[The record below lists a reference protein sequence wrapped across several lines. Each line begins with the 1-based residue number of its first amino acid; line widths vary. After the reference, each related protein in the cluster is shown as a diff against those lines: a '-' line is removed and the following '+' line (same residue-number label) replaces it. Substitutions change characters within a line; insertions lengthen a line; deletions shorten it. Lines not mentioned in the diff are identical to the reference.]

1 MFTHLHLHTQYS
13 LLEGA
18 IRVKQLAKVL
28 KERGFSA
35 CAITDHGN
43 LFGAVEFY
51 QALEKENLK
60 PLIGMGAFVSEVPLA
75 EHPDPN
81 ANLRY
86 FHTQLL
92 CQNRQGY
99 QNLTYLA
106 SLGFTDG
113 KRRGVPLI
121 DHILLER
128 YREGLIVL
136 SGGMEGELG
145 SRILNGRL
153 DDARQLAQWYADLFP
168 GRYYL
173 ELQNTGLA
181 EQEEVNQGLMQLA
194 GDVGLP
200 LVGTNNCF
208 YLNAEEAEAQ
218 HILRLMGMQRKVTD
232 RDAPQM
238 LTDQCYLKTEAEMQ
252 ETFMSS
258 GLPLEALENTA
269 TIAASCELSLDN
281 STYYLP
287 QFEIPQG
294 YTLDSWLEYESH
306 TGLEQRLKILHE
318 LYQSS
323 EPFEEFRKSYDER
336 LSFELRVINQ
346 MKFPGYFLI
355 VAEFINWAKD
365 NGVSVGPG
373 RGSGA
378 GSLVAYALRI
388 TDVDPLRY
396 GLLFERFLNP
406 DRISMPDFD
415 IDFDVEGRDSVIEHV
430 RETYG
435 SEKVCQISTFGSLK
449 AKAVVR
455 GVARVMD
462 FPFSEADKIAK
473 LVPNEL
479 NISLQD
485 AIDKEPELARMERE
499 GTENEQKL
507 IRLSKSLENLSTHLG
522 THAAGVIIMDQDIRE
537 VMPVCTGKDNTVQS
551 MFAMKYAED
560 QGAVKFDFLGLLNL
574 SVIDKALELINRNRT
589 EKEQLDL
596 NKIPMDDELTFEL
609 FCRADTTGVFQ
620 LESSGMKKLLL
631 DMRPSVF
638 EDIVAILALY
648 RPGPLGSGMVED
660 FVQCKHGR
668 KKVVYPHPLMA
679 EILKETYGVMVYQE
693 QIMQGV
699 QVLAKFTLGQSD
711 LLRRAIGKK
720 IPEVLAEQRQKFV
733 EGCCANPEFVEG
745 VPRGMS
751 PEEKANEIFDLIDY
765 FSGYGFNKS
774 HTVAYGLISYQTA
787 YLKAHYPVQFMAAV
801 LNSSITNPDKI
812 VNFIGECKEMKIR
825 VLPPDVREGRKQFT
839 VTRQGYRVHKRTLLH
854 LEQFQSMNSA
864 EPLRNVLRHL
874 LTPMLEKDFGTEL
887 EFLQAL
893 QTQMEVLKKTLDSA
907 ESQILQQLQVELQTT
922 ANSVELSP
930 IRRFLRREAR
940 IEAVRFGL
948 NAVKNVGGNAV
959 DALVEARQEVEEISD
974 FMEFLKILDFNRMN
988 KRMLETLVKC
998 GAFDSFRPNRAQL
1011 LNVLDHAIHLA
1022 QEFQRAEDGSQQ
1034 SLFDLMD
1041 ESEARQTETQ
1051 LELPDIRDWSL
1062 KERLR
1067 LEKEALGFYVSG
1079 HPLDQYASDVK
1090 ALATS
1095 SADILTGIH
1104 KEGDNVSIA
1113 GIVVEKTIRLT
1124 KNSEKFAIVRL
1135 EDLRGILELPI
1146 YSRIYSDYGHLLE
1159 MDEPLLVSGRISFRD
1174 DEFGLV
1180 ADRLE
1185 LLSQVRSEKALSMT
1199 ICIDQERMPPEQLR
1213 HLRGIFQK
1221 YQGSQK
1227 VHFRV
1232 KTESDASVMI
1242 QTPMQVQLNPR
1253 MMDELEELW
1262 KEQAALFTYAV

>member
-1 MFTHLHLHTQYS
+1 
-13 LLEGA
+13 
-18 IRVKQLAKVL
+18 
-28 KERGFSA
+28 
-35 CAITDHGN
+35 
-43 LFGAVEFY
+43 
-51 QALEKENLK
+51 
-60 PLIGMGAFVSEVPLA
+60 
-75 EHPDPN
+75 
-81 ANLRY
+81 
-86 FHTQLL
+86 
-92 CQNRQGY
+92 
-99 QNLTYLA
+99 
-106 SLGFTDG
+106 
-113 KRRGVPLI
+113 
-121 DHILLER
+121 
-128 YREGLIVL
+128 
-136 SGGMEGELG
+136 
-145 SRILNGRL
+145 
-153 DDARQLAQWYADLFP
+153 
-168 GRYYL
+168 
-173 ELQNTGLA
+173 
-181 EQEEVNQGLMQLA
+181 
-194 GDVGLP
+194 
-200 LVGTNNCF
+200 
-208 YLNAEEAEAQ
+208 
-218 HILRLMGMQRKVTD
+218 
-232 RDAPQM
+232 
-238 LTDQCYLKTEAEMQ
+238 
-252 ETFMSS
+252 
-258 GLPLEALENTA
+258 
-269 TIAASCELSLDN
+269 
-281 STYYLP
+281 
-287 QFEIPQG
+287 
-294 YTLDSWLEYESH
+294 
-306 TGLEQRLKILHE
+306 
-318 LYQSS
+318 
-323 EPFEEFRKSYDER
+323 
-336 LSFELRVINQ
+336 
-346 MKFPGYFLI
+346 
-355 VAEFINWAKD
+355 
-365 NGVSVGPG
+365 
-373 RGSGA
+373 
-378 GSLVAYALRI
+378 
-388 TDVDPLRY
+388 
-396 GLLFERFLNP
+396 
-406 DRISMPDFD
+406 
-415 IDFDVEGRDSVIEHV
+415 
-430 RETYG
+430 
-435 SEKVCQISTFGSLK
+435 
-449 AKAVVR
+449 
-455 GVARVMD
+455 
-462 FPFSEADKIAK
+462 
-473 LVPNEL
+473 
-479 NISLQD
+479 
-485 AIDKEPELARMERE
+485 
-499 GTENEQKL
+499 
-507 IRLSKSLENLSTHLG
+507 
-522 THAAGVIIMDQDIRE
+522 
-537 VMPVCTGKDNTVQS
+537 
-551 MFAMKYAED
+551 
-560 QGAVKFDFLGLLNL
+560 
-574 SVIDKALELINRNRT
+574 
-589 EKEQLDL
+589 
-596 NKIPMDDELTFEL
+596 
-609 FCRADTTGVFQ
+609 
-620 LESSGMKKLLL
+620 
-631 DMRPSVF
+631 
-638 EDIVAILALY
+638 
-648 RPGPLGSGMVED
+648 MVED

-893 QTQMEVLKKTLDSA
+893 QTQMEVLKKNLDPA
-907 ESQILQQLQVELQTT
+907 ESKILQQLQVELQTT
-922 ANSVELSP
+922 ADTAELSP

-1011 LNVLDHAIHLA
+1011 FNVLDHAIHLA

-1067 LEKEALGFYVSG
+1067 LEKESLGFYVSG

-1146 YSRIYSDYGHLLE
+1146 YSRIYNDYGHLLE

>member
-1 MFTHLHLHTQYS
+1 
-13 LLEGA
+13 
-18 IRVKQLAKVL
+18 
-28 KERGFSA
+28 
-35 CAITDHGN
+35 
-43 LFGAVEFY
+43 
-51 QALEKENLK
+51 
-60 PLIGMGAFVSEVPLA
+60 
-75 EHPDPN
+75 
-81 ANLRY
+81 
-86 FHTQLL
+86 
-92 CQNRQGY
+92 
-99 QNLTYLA
+99 
-106 SLGFTDG
+106 
-113 KRRGVPLI
+113 
-121 DHILLER
+121 
-128 YREGLIVL
+128 
-136 SGGMEGELG
+136 
-145 SRILNGRL
+145 
-153 DDARQLAQWYADLFP
+153 
-168 GRYYL
+168 
-173 ELQNTGLA
+173 
-181 EQEEVNQGLMQLA
+181 
-194 GDVGLP
+194 
-200 LVGTNNCF
+200 
-208 YLNAEEAEAQ
+208 
-218 HILRLMGMQRKVTD
+218 
-232 RDAPQM
+232 
-238 LTDQCYLKTEAEMQ
+238 
-252 ETFMSS
+252 
-258 GLPLEALENTA
+258 
-269 TIAASCELSLDN
+269 
-281 STYYLP
+281 
-287 QFEIPQG
+287 
-294 YTLDSWLEYESH
+294 
-306 TGLEQRLKILHE
+306 
-318 LYQSS
+318 
-323 EPFEEFRKSYDER
+323 
-336 LSFELRVINQ
+336 
-346 MKFPGYFLI
+346 
-355 VAEFINWAKD
+355 
-365 NGVSVGPG
+365 
-373 RGSGA
+373 
-378 GSLVAYALRI
+378 
-388 TDVDPLRY
+388 
-396 GLLFERFLNP
+396 
-406 DRISMPDFD
+406 
-415 IDFDVEGRDSVIEHV
+415 
-430 RETYG
+430 
-435 SEKVCQISTFGSLK
+435 
-449 AKAVVR
+449 
-455 GVARVMD
+455 
-462 FPFSEADKIAK
+462 
-473 LVPNEL
+473 
-479 NISLQD
+479 
-485 AIDKEPELARMERE
+485 
-499 GTENEQKL
+499 
-507 IRLSKSLENLSTHLG
+507 
-522 THAAGVIIMDQDIRE
+522 
-537 VMPVCTGKDNTVQS
+537 
-551 MFAMKYAED
+551 
-560 QGAVKFDFLGLLNL
+560 
-574 SVIDKALELINRNRT
+574 
-589 EKEQLDL
+589 
-596 NKIPMDDELTFEL
+596 
-609 FCRADTTGVFQ
+609 
-620 LESSGMKKLLL
+620 
-631 DMRPSVF
+631 
-638 EDIVAILALY
+638 
-648 RPGPLGSGMVED
+648 MVED

-733 EGCCANPEFVEG
+733 EGCCANLEFVEG

-854 LEQFQSMNSA
+854 LEQFQSMNNA
-864 EPLRNVLRHL
+864 EPIRNVLRHL
-874 LTPMLEKDFGTEL
+874 LTPILEKEFGTES

-893 QTQMEVLKKTLDSA
+893 QTQMEVLKKNLDPA
-907 ESQILQQLQVELQTT
+907 ESKILQQLQVELQTT
-922 ANSVELSP
+922 ADTAELSP

-1011 LNVLDHAIHLA
+1011 FNVLDHAIHLA

-1067 LEKEALGFYVSG
+1067 LEKESLGFYVSG

-1146 YSRIYSDYGHLLE
+1146 YSRIYNDYGHLLE

>member
-1 MFTHLHLHTQYS
+1 
-13 LLEGA
+13 
-18 IRVKQLAKVL
+18 
-28 KERGFSA
+28 
-35 CAITDHGN
+35 
-43 LFGAVEFY
+43 
-51 QALEKENLK
+51 
-60 PLIGMGAFVSEVPLA
+60 
-75 EHPDPN
+75 
-81 ANLRY
+81 
-86 FHTQLL
+86 
-92 CQNRQGY
+92 
-99 QNLTYLA
+99 
-106 SLGFTDG
+106 
-113 KRRGVPLI
+113 
-121 DHILLER
+121 
-128 YREGLIVL
+128 
-136 SGGMEGELG
+136 
-145 SRILNGRL
+145 
-153 DDARQLAQWYADLFP
+153 
-168 GRYYL
+168 
-173 ELQNTGLA
+173 
-181 EQEEVNQGLMQLA
+181 
-194 GDVGLP
+194 
-200 LVGTNNCF
+200 
-208 YLNAEEAEAQ
+208 
-218 HILRLMGMQRKVTD
+218 
-232 RDAPQM
+232 
-238 LTDQCYLKTEAEMQ
+238 
-252 ETFMSS
+252 
-258 GLPLEALENTA
+258 
-269 TIAASCELSLDN
+269 
-281 STYYLP
+281 
-287 QFEIPQG
+287 
-294 YTLDSWLEYESH
+294 
-306 TGLEQRLKILHE
+306 
-318 LYQSS
+318 
-323 EPFEEFRKSYDER
+323 
-336 LSFELRVINQ
+336 
-346 MKFPGYFLI
+346 
-355 VAEFINWAKD
+355 
-365 NGVSVGPG
+365 
-373 RGSGA
+373 
-378 GSLVAYALRI
+378 
-388 TDVDPLRY
+388 
-396 GLLFERFLNP
+396 
-406 DRISMPDFD
+406 
-415 IDFDVEGRDSVIEHV
+415 
-430 RETYG
+430 
-435 SEKVCQISTFGSLK
+435 
-449 AKAVVR
+449 
-455 GVARVMD
+455 
-462 FPFSEADKIAK
+462 
-473 LVPNEL
+473 
-479 NISLQD
+479 
-485 AIDKEPELARMERE
+485 
-499 GTENEQKL
+499 
-507 IRLSKSLENLSTHLG
+507 
-522 THAAGVIIMDQDIRE
+522 
-537 VMPVCTGKDNTVQS
+537 
-551 MFAMKYAED
+551 
-560 QGAVKFDFLGLLNL
+560 
-574 SVIDKALELINRNRT
+574 
-589 EKEQLDL
+589 
-596 NKIPMDDELTFEL
+596 
-609 FCRADTTGVFQ
+609 
-620 LESSGMKKLLL
+620 
-631 DMRPSVF
+631 
-638 EDIVAILALY
+638 
-648 RPGPLGSGMVED
+648 
-660 FVQCKHGR
+660 
-668 KKVVYPHPLMA
+668 MA

-812 VNFIGECKEMKIR
+812 VNFIGECKEMKIQ

-854 LEQFQSMNSA
+854 LEQFQSMNNA
-864 EPLRNVLRHL
+864 EPIRNVLRHL
-874 LTPMLEKDFGTEL
+874 LTPILEKEFGIES

-893 QTQMEVLKKTLDSA
+893 QIQMEVLKKNLDPA
-907 ESQILQQLQVELQTT
+907 ESKILQQLQVELQTT
-922 ANSVELSP
+922 ADTAELSP

-959 DALVEARQEVEEISD
+959 DALVEARQEVEEIND

-1011 LNVLDHAIHLA
+1011 FNVLDHAIHLA

-1067 LEKEALGFYVSG
+1067 LEKESLGFYVSG

-1146 YSRIYSDYGHLLE
+1146 YSRIYNDYGHLLE

>member
-1 MFTHLHLHTQYS
+1 
-13 LLEGA
+13 
-18 IRVKQLAKVL
+18 
-28 KERGFSA
+28 
-35 CAITDHGN
+35 
-43 LFGAVEFY
+43 
-51 QALEKENLK
+51 
-60 PLIGMGAFVSEVPLA
+60 
-75 EHPDPN
+75 
-81 ANLRY
+81 
-86 FHTQLL
+86 
-92 CQNRQGY
+92 
-99 QNLTYLA
+99 
-106 SLGFTDG
+106 
-113 KRRGVPLI
+113 
-121 DHILLER
+121 
-128 YREGLIVL
+128 
-136 SGGMEGELG
+136 
-145 SRILNGRL
+145 
-153 DDARQLAQWYADLFP
+153 
-168 GRYYL
+168 
-173 ELQNTGLA
+173 
-181 EQEEVNQGLMQLA
+181 
-194 GDVGLP
+194 
-200 LVGTNNCF
+200 
-208 YLNAEEAEAQ
+208 
-218 HILRLMGMQRKVTD
+218 
-232 RDAPQM
+232 
-238 LTDQCYLKTEAEMQ
+238 
-252 ETFMSS
+252 
-258 GLPLEALENTA
+258 
-269 TIAASCELSLDN
+269 
-281 STYYLP
+281 
-287 QFEIPQG
+287 
-294 YTLDSWLEYESH
+294 
-306 TGLEQRLKILHE
+306 
-318 LYQSS
+318 
-323 EPFEEFRKSYDER
+323 
-336 LSFELRVINQ
+336 
-346 MKFPGYFLI
+346 
-355 VAEFINWAKD
+355 
-365 NGVSVGPG
+365 
-373 RGSGA
+373 
-378 GSLVAYALRI
+378 
-388 TDVDPLRY
+388 
-396 GLLFERFLNP
+396 
-406 DRISMPDFD
+406 
-415 IDFDVEGRDSVIEHV
+415 
-430 RETYG
+430 
-435 SEKVCQISTFGSLK
+435 
-449 AKAVVR
+449 
-455 GVARVMD
+455 
-462 FPFSEADKIAK
+462 
-473 LVPNEL
+473 
-479 NISLQD
+479 
-485 AIDKEPELARMERE
+485 
-499 GTENEQKL
+499 
-507 IRLSKSLENLSTHLG
+507 
-522 THAAGVIIMDQDIRE
+522 
-537 VMPVCTGKDNTVQS
+537 
-551 MFAMKYAED
+551 
-560 QGAVKFDFLGLLNL
+560 
-574 SVIDKALELINRNRT
+574 
-589 EKEQLDL
+589 
-596 NKIPMDDELTFEL
+596 
-609 FCRADTTGVFQ
+609 
-620 LESSGMKKLLL
+620 
-631 DMRPSVF
+631 
-638 EDIVAILALY
+638 
-648 RPGPLGSGMVED
+648 
-660 FVQCKHGR
+660 
-668 KKVVYPHPLMA
+668 MA

-733 EGCCANPEFVEG
+733 EGCCANLEFVEG

-854 LEQFQSMNSA
+854 LEQFQSMNNA
-864 EPLRNVLRHL
+864 EPIRNVLRHL
-874 LTPMLEKDFGTEL
+874 LTPILEKEFGTES

-893 QTQMEVLKKTLDSA
+893 QTQMEVLKKNLDPA
-907 ESQILQQLQVELQTT
+907 ESKILQQLQVELQTT
-922 ANSVELSP
+922 ADTAELSP

-1011 LNVLDHAIHLA
+1011 FNVLDHAIHLA

-1067 LEKEALGFYVSG
+1067 LEKESLGFYVSG

-1146 YSRIYSDYGHLLE
+1146 YSRIYNDYGHLLE